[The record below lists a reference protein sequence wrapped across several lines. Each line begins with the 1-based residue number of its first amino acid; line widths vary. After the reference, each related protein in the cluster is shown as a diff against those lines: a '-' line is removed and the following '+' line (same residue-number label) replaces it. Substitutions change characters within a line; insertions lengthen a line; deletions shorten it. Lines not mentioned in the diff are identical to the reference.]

1 MSALNFPAGASM
13 CLVATTSA
21 KTINLPTPDTGRF
34 VYIVDSTGGAS
45 QFPITVSTTGTGV
58 AICNGYST
66 IVQPFGTLGF
76 LANNN
81 NWYAIVNESGINNLR
96 TLIISNLSA
105 AVISTNYG
113 FFSTISTGSIYGRHI
128 GDGSLLTGL
137 PPSGLSI
144 IPPVLSTTV
153 MSSGIITGNL
163 VSTARLSTTFGYISS
178 LTVDSLSFGVGNGFI
193 NMGDVIT
200 TSISSIQTFTS
211 SLLTTNLQVGIAST
225 LSYIA
230 FPGLQLGYNQTV
242 IAEQSI
248 GTGLQELLLFKG
260 STNTDRIRMQTT
272 GTIVFEPGVSARVFP
287 SASSNATPAMI
298 ITTSS
303 NVGIG
308 ILAPTV
314 ALDVAGTGRFQILST
329 QQLFV
334 STISSGSVF
343 GRFVGD
349 GSLLT
354 GLPAAGLTSLPPI
367 LSTNFLS
374 TGFLSASN
382 ISAITMSTNFGFFS
396 TISSGSIYSRFI
408 GDGSLLTAIPNTGAV
423 LAVSNLVT
431 TNATNIT
438 TISNLLNSV
447 STNVTTV
454 STNLNTLSN
463 NVTTISNTGA
473 TNATNITTL
482 SNLLNS
488 VSTNVTTVSTNLNTL
503 SNNVTT
509 ISNTGATNTTNIT
522 TVSNTA
528 GTNTTNI
535 TTLSNLLNSVSTN
548 VTTVSTNLNTLS
560 NNVTTISNTGAT
572 NATNI
577 TTISNL
583 LNSVSTNVTT
593 VSTNLNTLSNNVTT
607 ISSIRGSNLFIG
619 TVSSLSYL
627 AFPGLQQQYSQTA
640 LAEISTGTGLQEMLV
655 FRGSSASDRIR
666 MQTTGSIIFET
677 GVGARVFPAAPSNVI
692 PAMVINTSSNVG
704 IGIAAPTV
712 TLDVAGAGRFQTL
725 STQQIYASS
734 FVGGV
739 VSSATVYTTTISSL
753 AGFFSTVNNYQ
764 IGGALYLPTQLFT
777 F

>member
-463 NVTTISNTGA
+463 NVTTIS
-473 TNATNITTL
+473 
-482 SNLLNS
+482 
-488 VSTNVTTVSTNLNTL
+488 
-503 SNNVTT
+503 
-509 ISNTGATNTTNIT
+509 
-522 TVSNTA
+522 
-528 GTNTTNI
+528 
-535 TTLSNLLNSVSTN
+535 
-548 VTTVSTNLNTLS
+548 
-560 NNVTTISNTGAT
+560 
-572 NATNI
+572 
-577 TTISNL
+577 
-583 LNSVSTNVTT
+583 
-593 VSTNLNTLSNNVTT
+593 
-607 ISSIRGSNLFIG
+607 SIRGSNLFIG